1 MCRARA
7 AARVDAARRGAHPS
21 AVVVFDTFRSAL
33 LWLRLFSCDD
43 APGDDGGV
51 RCASVAAARVSPPW
65 SGDGEAATV
74 GAAFL
79 LRVAALESTSRPV
92 GVHRGD
98 ARLGRRMYE
107 RATRAG
113 WLRPR
118 ACPGHR
124 LAADRERRPGR
135 GWGPRGAWG
144 VSAAYGLRWAGLAG
158 CLLGPAILDVP
169 AVGALVAAG
178 HAGHCAR
185 VRRTRDPEEIRAC
198 WAGRAKRRADVVARW
213 RR

>member
-7 AARVDAARRGAHPS
+7 AARVDAARRGAHPP
-21 AVVVFDTFRSAL
+21 AVIALDLFRSAL
-33 LWLRLFSCDD
+33 LWLRLLSCDD
-43 APGDDGGV
+43 APDDAGGV
-51 RCASVAAARVSPPW
+51 RCASVAAAHVSPPW
-65 SGDGEAATV
+65 PGDDGPIV

-98 ARLGRRMYE
+98 ARLGRVMYE
-107 RATRAG
+107 RATRTG

>member
-1 MCRARA
+1 MCRLRP
-7 AARVDAARRGAHPS
+7 AARVDAPAGRPHPPAVLVLDLFKS
-21 AVVVFDTFRSAL
+21 AV
-33 LWLRLFSCDD
+33 LWLRLLSCDD
-43 APGDDGGV
+43 APGDAGGV
-51 RCASVAAARVSPPW
+51 RCASVAAARLVPPW
-65 SGDGEAATV
+65 SGDDGPEA

-98 ARLGRRMYE
+98 ARLGREMYE
-107 RATRAG
+107 KSTRAG

-135 GWGPRGAWG
+135 GWGPRGSWG
-144 VSAAYGLRWAGLAG
+144 VSAAYGLRWTGLAG
-158 CLLGPAILDVP
+158 CLLGPAILDAP
-169 AVGALVAAG
+169 AVGALAAAG
-178 HAGHCAR
+178 HARHCAR
-185 VRRTRDPEEIRAC
+185 VRRTRDPDELRAC

-213 RR
+213 RRG